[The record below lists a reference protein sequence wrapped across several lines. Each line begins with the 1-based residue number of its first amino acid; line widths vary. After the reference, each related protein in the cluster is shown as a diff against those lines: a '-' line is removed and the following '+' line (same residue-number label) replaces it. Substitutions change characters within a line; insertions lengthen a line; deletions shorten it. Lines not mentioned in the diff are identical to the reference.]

1 MSTSRSGSAEGGSAA
16 WPSPRMAQPKRQRR
30 SSMGVRRVGGRC
42 SRGGGDVAVLH
53 RELDGR
59 ARVRRVLLRAGELR
73 EVLARDVSTLTA
85 LETVSGPG
93 YCLITSMPM
102 DWSVVFCA
110 EEVFLAGGMRAEAVD
125 GRCTPYSRAP
135 PV

>member
-1 MSTSRSGSAEGGSAA
+1 MIAFS
-16 WPSPRMAQPKRQRR
+16 
-30 SSMGVRRVGGRC
+30 VGRKHGYFQ
-42 SRGGGDVAVLH
+42 
-53 RELDGR
+53 
-59 ARVRRVLLRAGELR
+59 LLPGT
-73 EVLARDVSTLTA
+73 STLTA

-102 DWSVVFCA
+102 DWSVVCCA

-125 GRCTPYSRAP
+125 GRCTPYSHAP

>member
-1 MSTSRSGSAEGGSAA
+1 MPHE
-16 WPSPRMAQPKRQRR
+16 
-30 SSMGVRRVGGRC
+30 RVP
-42 SRGGGDVAVLH
+42 L

-73 EVLARDVSTLTA
+73 EDKCLPGTSTLTA

-102 DWSVVFCA
+102 DWSVVCCA
-110 EEVFLAGGMRAEAVD
+110 EEVFLAGGIGAVVVAFRATGGAHLIRAHRRCERLESTPGAGVD
-125 GRCTPYSRAP
+125 MWRVPRYKVR
-135 PV
+135 